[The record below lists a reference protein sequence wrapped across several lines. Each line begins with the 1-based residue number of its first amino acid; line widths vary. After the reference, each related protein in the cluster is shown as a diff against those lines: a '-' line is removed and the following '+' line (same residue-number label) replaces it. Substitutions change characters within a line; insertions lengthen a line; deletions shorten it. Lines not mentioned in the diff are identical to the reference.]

1 MKSMKIKLNGDLV
14 EEVKTPYHNDLKNTF
29 SPKNHK
35 PTRPEIQRPFYKSLY
50 YNQLSTNKGLLISN
64 GITLFLALGIIVGC
78 SIRVQGLKNDL
89 GALESLRIEELIKTE
104 AIIIRSN
111 EIEAELASCSAKLPQ
126 PKTFKGKVSYYS
138 SDGCLGCSP
147 NQITASGEP
156 FDENKYTMAIPVE
169 WRHIP
174 MKTTATVKNL
184 DNGRTLTVRIND
196 RGGFLKYNRVGDL
209 SKAAYI
215 ALGAK
220 TDVSNLEFTWY

>member
-1 MKSMKIKLNGDLV
+1 MKIYTDGKLTETV
-14 EEVKTPYHNDLKNTF
+14 SRNDLKNTF
-29 SPKNHK
+29 SVKHHK
-35 PTRPEIQRPFYKSLY
+35 PSQPKMNRPFYKTLY
-50 YNQLSTNKGLLISN
+50 ENQLKTNKGLLIAN
-64 GITLFLALGIIVGC
+64 AILLFFAVIMIVGC
-78 SIRVQGLKNDL
+78 DIRVKGMQTEL

-138 SDGCLGCSP
+138 SDGCLGCGP

-169 WRHIP
+169 WKHIP

-184 DNGRTLTVRIND
+184 DNGRTITVRIND